1 MDVFASYEQEQQGAA
16 HNASQAAALEA
27 AMRQA
32 VAGLMA
38 SPQGR
43 LLLRWLLHLC
53 RNFSAE
59 DVGNAP
65 TSTESARLFFTEGR
79 RMVGMRLMRLLQ
91 QANPGHLPALLQ
103 TKAYDAQDL
112 STF

>member
-1 MDVFASYEQEQQGAA
+1 MDVFAPYEQPQQGES
-16 HNASQAAALEA
+16 HTASKAAALES
-27 AMRQA
+27 AMQTA
-32 VAGLMA
+32 VDGLMA
-38 SPQGR
+38 TAQGR

-53 RNFSAE
+53 RNFSVE

-65 TSTESARLFFTEGR
+65 TSTESARLLFTEGH

-91 QANPGHLPALLQ
+91 QANAAHIPTLLQ
-103 TKAYDAQDL
+103 TKENDSHDL

>member
-1 MDVFASYEQEQQGAA
+1 MKLKGNVRNYIMALFVVFVWSVTFI
-16 HNASQAAALEA
+16 STK
-27 AMRQA
+27 
-32 VAGLMA
+32 V
-38 SPQGR
+38 
-43 LLLRWLLHLC
+43 LLRWLLHLC

-65 TSTESARLFFTEGR
+65 QSMESARLFFTEGH

-103 TKAYDAQDL
+103 TKENDAHDL

>member
-1 MDVFASYEQEQQGAA
+1 MDVFAPYEQEQQDAA
-16 HNASQAAALEA
+16 NNASQAAALEA

-32 VAGLMA
+32 VDGLM
-38 SPQGR
+38 
-43 LLLRWLLHLC
+43 LRWMLHLC

-65 TSTESARLFFTEGR
+65 QSMESARLFFTEGR

-103 TKAYDAQDL
+103 TKENDAHDL

>member
-1 MDVFASYEQEQQGAA
+1 MDVFAPYEQEQQDAA
-16 HNASQAAALEA
+16 NNASQAAALEA

-32 VAGLMA
+32 VDGLMA

-65 TSTESARLFFTEGR
+65 QSTESARLFFTEGQ

-91 QANPGHLPALLQ
+91 QTNPGHLPSLLQ
-103 TKAYDAQDL
+103 TKENDAHEL

>member
-1 MDVFASYEQEQQGAA
+1 MDVFAPYEQEQQDAA
-16 HNASQAAALEA
+16 HNASQAAALET
-27 AMRQA
+27 AMRTA
-32 VAGLMA
+32 VDTLMA
-38 SPQGR
+38 NPQGR

-65 TSTESARLFFTEGR
+65 QSADSARLIFTEGR
-79 RMVGMRLMRLLQ
+79 RMVGMRLMQLLQ
-91 QANPGHLPALLQ
+91 QANPGHLPTLLQ
-103 TKAYDAQDL
+103 TKENDAHDL